1 MPSDKPTIAKNKG
14 SNLSAAIIEACK
26 ILKEIRLGKSMT
38 EAIQLTELSIRPA
51 AQSLAYNALR
61 NKPRLLLAISGFISR
76 AIDAPVEDVLLV
88 SASTLL
94 PHSPNKYNS
103 HTLVNEAVNAATKSS
118 ETIAAK
124 GLINAVLRR
133 LCENPQVFSTSIQK
147 TLNFYPDWWVKKI
160 KQAYP
165 EDWLDIL
172 DANATHPPMSLRVNQ
187 RKFSETAYAE
197 QLEKDQIKFVTIPS
211 EIKQLAKE
219 AICLEKPLS
228 VGQLPGFWEGSASIQ
243 DIGAQVA
250 AHLLAPKA
258 GERILDACA
267 APGGKTAHL
276 LELADIDL
284 LAIEKDEIRIKKIQ
298 ENLDRLGL
306 EAEIKVGDAADY
318 KAWWD
323 GRQFDAILADVP
335 CSASGIVRRHP
346 DIPYL
351 RRPEDIK
358 QLAIL
363 QKQIVSSLWQTLK
376 PGGRLLYVTC
386 SIFPEEGEN
395 QSKWVL
401 ENCPDA
407 VRLQTLG
414 QILPSKWHDGFF
426 YALFRKQA

>member
-1 MPSDKPTIAKNKG
+1 MSSDQSLPVKNKG
-14 SNLSAAIIEACK
+14 SSLSAAVVSASK
-26 ILKEIRLGKSMT
+26 ILNDVRLGKSMT
-38 EAIQLTELSIRPA
+38 EAIQQIDATIRPA

-61 NKPRLLLAISGFISR
+61 NKPRLLLAISGFINR
-76 AIDAPVEDVLLV
+76 AIDPSVEDVLLV

-94 PHSPNKYNS
+94 PGSPNKYNA
-103 HTLVNEAVNAATKSS
+103 HTLVNETVTAATKLP

-133 LCENPQVFSTSIQK
+133 LCENPQAFSMPIQK
-147 TLNFYPDWWVKKI
+147 TLNFYPEWWVKKI

-165 EDWLDIL
+165 GDWVGVLE
-172 DANATHPPMSLRVNQ
+172 ANATHPPMSLRVNRRQ
-187 RKFSETAYAE
+187 FSKEAYCDLLTRE
-197 QLEKDQIKFVTIPS
+197 QLNHLPIPT
-211 EIKQLAKE
+211 EIADLASE
-219 AICLEKPLS
+219 AIYLDKPIG
-228 VGQLPGFWEGSASIQ
+228 VGQLPKFSEGAVSIQ

-250 AHLLAPKA
+250 AHILAPTS
-258 GERILDACA
+258 GERVLDACA

-276 LELADIDL
+276 LEMADVEL
-284 LAIEKDEIRIKKIQ
+284 VALEKDGVRIKKVK

-306 EAEIKVGDAADY
+306 HATICEGDATDHAT
-318 KAWWD
+318 WWD

-363 QKQIVSSLWQTLK
+363 QKQIISSLWQTLK
-376 PGGRLLYVTC
+376 PGGRMLYVTC

-401 ENCPDA
+401 ENYQDA

-426 YALFRKQA
+426 YALFRKQG